1 MSSRPVDGGV
11 KTANTRCFVVF
22 FLFLLSLFASAFS
35 PNPIFPEE
43 RSLARSD
50 EESLLK
56 EASSL
61 SVELA
66 ELRAK
71 LEKAIND
78 RGSILEEIRLLDQER
93 ESVEREISGLE
104 EEIDTRKETVHQLIR
119 SLYLQENTDVL
130 EVLVE
135 ARDLDALWREAE
147 IYRRLLRAGKEAAE
161 ELLDKRDR
169 LAHRRAELRDLTLK
183 KQELIGSLDLEGL
196 QVRIRQVEERLTAIN
211 LKLREMKS
219 ARGGLSVTPSVPTP
233 VSGRLLERVPEM
245 PPLSRF
251 QRTGIVYQ
259 GLTSW
264 YGSDFHGKPTASG
277 IPFNMYDFTCAH
289 PFLPLG
295 TWLLVT
301 LNGKQVVVQVND
313 RGPFIPGRVL
323 DLSWRAARE
332 IGLGGVARTTFEVLI
347 PLASDLRR

>member
-1 MSSRPVDGGV
+1 M
-11 KTANTRCFVVF
+11 
-22 FLFLLSLFASAFS
+22 
-35 PNPIFPEE
+35 
-43 RSLARSD
+43 ARSD

-66 ELRAK
+66 ELRAR
-71 LEKAIND
+71 LEKATND

-104 EEIDTRKETVHQLIR
+104 EEIDTRKETVYQLIR

-147 IYRRLLRAGKEAAE
+147 IYRRLLRAGREAAE
-161 ELLDKRDR
+161 GLLDKRDR

-211 LKLREMKS
+211 LKLREIRS
-219 ARGGLSVTPSVPTP
+219 ARGIVSVPLSVPTP

-245 PPLSRF
+245 PSLSRF